1 MLTNDKFYCF
11 CKGPLDNWH
20 HSDIHYCGNTFFSSE
35 QLFMCLKARFF
46 KDNEAVVHILQAK
59 DNKEAKAIGRTVK
72 HFDEEKWAQYK
83 ESLMLTALYYKAIYD
98 KDFFE
103 ILMSDETKDK
113 LFVECNPDDKIWAI
127 GLGEDDER
135 VLDEKNWKG
144 TNLLGNCL
152 THLANHLREGN
163 CDLLF
168 IIKDYNAKKQ
178 LIVAKAND
186 NQ

>member
-1 MLTNDKFYCF
+1 
-11 CKGPLDNWH
+11 
-20 HSDIHYCGNTFFSSE
+20 
-35 QLFMCLKARFF
+35 MC
-46 KDNEAVVHILQAK
+46 
-59 DNKEAKAIGRTVK
+59 
-72 HFDEEKWAQYK
+72 
-83 ESLMLTALYYKAIYD
+83 S
-98 KDFFE
+98 
-103 ILMSDETKDK
+103 
-113 LFVECNPDDKIWAI
+113 
-127 GLGEDDER
+127 EDDER
-135 VLDEKNWKG
+135 ALDEKNWKG

>member
-1 MLTNDKFYCF
+1 MRITDKYVFF
-11 CKGPLDNWH
+11 CKGILGNWARTPMKYNGY
-20 HSDIHYCGNTFFSSE
+20 DFFSSE

-113 LFVECNPDDKIWAI
+113 LFVECDPDDKIRAI

-135 VLDEKNWKG
+135 ILDEKNWKG

>member
-1 MLTNDKFYCF
+1 MITNDKLYCF
-11 CKGPLDNWH
+11 CKGPLGNWH
-20 HSDIHYCGNTFFSSE
+20 HSDIHYCGNYFFSSE
-35 QLFMCLKARFF
+35 QLFMYLKAVFF
-46 KDNEAVVHILQAK
+46 KDSEAMTHILQAK
-59 DNKEAKAIGRTVK
+59 DNKEAKRIGRSVK
-72 HFDEEKWAQYK
+72 HFDENRWAQYK
-83 ESLMLTALYYKAIYD
+83 DSLMLTALFYKAIYD
-98 KDFFE
+98 KEFFGLLLSE
-103 ILMSDETKDK
+103 ETKDK
-113 LFVECNPDDKIWAI
+113 LFVECNPDDNIWAV
-127 GLGEDDER
+127 GLNENDER
-135 VLDEKNWKG
+135 VLNPDEWHG